1 MPDNDAPAAGVTRRA
16 TGRGSGV
23 GVNTVNASR
32 MNDASDVL
40 VEALAEFRAA
50 TARVEAVRRYLA
62 GETAGVESPQ
72 WTPVRDPETGQRLYD
87 WHPSGKMRFVTK
99 WHGERREV
107 ILPLPSVA

>member
-1 MPDNDAPAAGVTRRA
+1 MSGAADELKA
-16 TGRGSGV
+16 
-23 GVNTVNASR
+23 A
-32 MNDASDVL
+32 L
-40 VEALAEFRAA
+40 VDFRAA
-50 TARVEAVRRYLA
+50 TARVEAVARYLA
-62 GETAGVESPQ
+62 GETAGIEPPG